1 METIPRMSSKIK
13 LEPPLSEGV
22 RKCMKSNKSKGTS
35 PEIKVRKALRD
46 AGYPGYRLNW
56 KKAPGKPDICYPGR
70 KVAIFVN
77 GCFWHQ
83 CPICRP
89 PPPKHNSDYWI
100 PKLERNVERDREEIA
115 SLEAEGWIVIVVWE
129 CQLKKDPEN
138 SINSIVKVLNTRD

>member
-1 METIPRMSSKIK
+1 MSSKIK